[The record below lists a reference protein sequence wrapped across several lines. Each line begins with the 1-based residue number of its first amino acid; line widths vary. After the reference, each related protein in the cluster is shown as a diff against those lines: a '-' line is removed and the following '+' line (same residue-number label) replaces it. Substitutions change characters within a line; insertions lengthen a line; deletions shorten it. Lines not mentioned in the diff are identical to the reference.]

1 MNTVHRR
8 TPTKTLARIIA
19 CMLAA
24 MFATQTSGDPAK
36 IVSAFEKANA
46 LLANAR
52 RIISFSI
59 DGCVFKEVIVNPNY
73 CKAFGEG
80 DGDRTI
86 TTLIDLREVSAIS
99 TINAGDKFH
108 INFDLDFDRPGKI
121 SIVMDQLQNGTEGA
135 RQRFGEALDAALEA
149 ADLRSGTSF
158 SRCDRAPARLKRQAM
173 ISVISTTEPDGW
185 RPLIDLAKECR
196 APASMEFSE

>member
-1 MNTVHRR
+1 MHRR
-8 TPTKTLARIIA
+8 TPTKTLAQIIA

-24 MFATQTSGDPAK
+24 VFATQTSGDPAK

-46 LLANAR
+46 PLANAR

-73 CKAFGEG
+73 CKAFGKG

-99 TINAGDKFH
+99 TIKVSDKFH
-108 INFDLDFDRPGKI
+108 INFDLDFDRPGRI
-121 SIVMDQLQNGTEGA
+121 FILMDQLQNGTEGA
-135 RQRFGEALDAALEA
+135 RKRFGDAVYAALEA
-149 ADLRSGTSF
+149 ADLRSGKSF
-158 SRCDRAPARLKRQAM
+158 SSCDGSPASFHKQAK
-173 ISVISTTEPDGW
+173 ISVISTSEPDGW